1 MPEPRRRLPDFIVA
15 GAPRSGTT
23 WLYMLAQRHPQLA
36 MAQPMAPE
44 PKFFLVDELW
54 QRGLDYY
61 SSKWFEPL
69 PAGRLLGE
77 KSANYLES
85 PVVAARML
93 SVLPRVKLVF
103 LLRNPVDR
111 ACSNYLW
118 SLQNDLETETFE
130 RALALEEQRERELL
144 PELRYARPHAYFSRG
159 LYAQHLTSF
168 FTHFPRE
175 QILVLRHE
183 DLATCPERITGE
195 FCRFLRITEIPGL
208 ASGLEPINAVK
219 AGTPGLFPDALRRR
233 LAERYRAPNARLA
246 ALLDCDFESW
256 NGRI

>member
-1 MPEPRRRLPDFIVA
+1 VPEPRRRLPDFIVA

-111 ACSNYLW
+111 
-118 SLQNDLETETFE
+118 
-130 RALALEEQRERELL
+130 
-144 PELRYARPHAYFSRG
+144 
-159 LYAQHLTSF
+159 
-168 FTHFPRE
+168 
-175 QILVLRHE
+175 LVLIICGRCKTTWKPKRSNE
-183 DLATCPERITGE
+183 PSRSKSNVSGNC
-195 FCRFLRITEIPGL
+195 CRSCVMPVPT
-208 ASGLEPINAVK
+208 PIS
-219 AGTPGLFPDALRRR
+219 
-233 LAERYRAPNARLA
+233 RAAFML
-246 ALLDCDFESW
+246 ST
-256 NGRI
+256 